1 MSDMDMDIS
10 LAWWLCDSTE
20 TKKKTGHPCRVRRTD
35 CAWTWID
42 WTENCKVLFVHV
54 CCFLFVIC
62 FGFGIQECGSW
73 LKSTEFN
80 LFSTIFNLV
89 WNYRRPRWGHLKWGF
104 PGRSEIRN
112 KNLTW
117 NILLRTGNAIIFRL
131 KHGFSFSFL
140 WCFLSVHN
148 FFYFDFDL
156 QFLAFCPSVFPKD
169 LMKDFFT
176 MHGISG
182 ERFLW
187 GHKLLVQILSVKE
200 YILGAFGRKSLREL
214 LPVKGMV
221 VSHHM
226 PVLRSLKR

>member
-42 WTENCKVLFVHV
+42 WTENCKVLFVHHFQPCV
-54 CCFLFVIC
+54 KLSSPQV
-62 FGFGIQECGSW
+62 
-73 LKSTEFN
+73 
-80 LFSTIFNLV
+80 
-89 WNYRRPRWGHLKWGF
+89 
-104 PGRSEIRN
+104 RSPQMRVSRSIRN
-112 KNLTW
+112 QKQELDLKYSPQNWQCHHFQVRTW
-117 NILLRTGNAIIFRL
+117 F
-131 KHGFSFSFL
+131 FFFSFL

-148 FFYFDFDL
+148 CFYFDFDL

-200 YILGAFGRKSLREL
+200 YILGAFGRKRLREL

-226 PVLRSLKR
+226 PALPSLKR

>member
-104 PGRSEIRN
+104 PGRAEIRN

-131 KHGFSFSFL
+131 EHGLSFFV
-140 WCFLSVHN
+140 FMV
-148 FFYFDFDL
+148 FFECS
-156 QFLAFCPSVFPKD
+156 QFLLYWFWSSIPGFLPKCIPQGLD
-169 LMKDFFT
+169 EGLL
-176 MHGISG
+176 HHAWHQW
-182 ERFLW
+182 RA
-187 GHKLLVQILSVKE
+187 LLVGS
-200 YILGAFGRKSLREL
+200 
-214 LPVKGMV
+214 
-221 VSHHM
+221 
-226 PVLRSLKR
+226 